1 MEQNIWIQDG
11 NTFMKVVLQQR
22 HILRV
27 YLKEFMKLKN
37 Q

>member
-11 NTFMKVVLQQR
+11 NTFIKGSAQQK
-22 HILRV
+22 HILKD